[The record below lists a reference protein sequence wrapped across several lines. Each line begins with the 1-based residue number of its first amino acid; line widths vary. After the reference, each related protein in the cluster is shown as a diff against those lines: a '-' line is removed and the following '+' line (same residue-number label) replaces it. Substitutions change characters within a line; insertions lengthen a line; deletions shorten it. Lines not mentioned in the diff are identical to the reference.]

1 MKKRV
6 IAGVVALALVGAG
19 VWWMTRSTVPDDALV
34 LYGNVDVRQVSLA
47 FGGSERIH
55 ELRAEEG
62 DRVQPGQVLAV
73 LDTRTLALQVE
84 QARAAV
90 EAQEQALL
98 RLRNGSRP
106 EEVGQAQARA
116 EAAAAD
122 TVLAQQE
129 LNRLRNIAQDTDG
142 RAVSRQ
148 ELEQAAARLRVAL
161 AQKQDASKAL
171 ELTRLGPRDE
181 DIAEAEALL
190 RATRVELALLEHRL
204 AQAELKAPAAAVIRS
219 RLLEVGDMASPQKPV
234 FALALADPK
243 WIRAYIT
250 EPQLGHVRAGMPAR
264 VSTDSHPDQ
273 AIDGTVGYISSVA
286 EFTPKSVQTE
296 ELRTSLVYEIR
307 VRVRD
312 TDDRLRLGMP
322 ATVTLA
328 LEPEILL
335 LDEPTAGMSAQETR
349 ESIRLIERIA
359 RERRE
364 WRLSYQPLTSSWR
377 VSQGGLGQSFASQ
390 AEALAATVATEVQP

>member
-328 LEPEILL
+328 LDAPRGRH
-335 LDEPTAGMSAQETR
+335 P
-349 ESIRLIERIA
+349 
-359 RERRE
+359 
-364 WRLSYQPLTSSWR
+364 
-377 VSQGGLGQSFASQ
+377 
-390 AEALAATVATEVQP
+390 